1 MTNQPPS
8 RVRTS
13 VSAAPGTQR
22 ALRHMARDLGHI
34 VVRGTGA
41 GELGN
46 VGRLLDEI
54 AAAYRRNPER
64 AVAAMRRLLED
75 EDSPEPA

>member
-1 MTNQPPS
+1 MDTTDQQRA

-13 VSAAPGTQR
+13 VSAAPGTQMS
-22 ALRHMARDLGHI
+22 LRHMARDLGYI

-46 VGRLLDEI
+46 VGRLLDDL
-54 AAAYRRNPER
+54 AAAYRRDPER
-64 AVAAMRRLLED
+64 TVGTMRDLL
-75 EDSPEPA
+75 SSSLEPA